1 MKTLLLGTIALS
13 ITFGAGSASASTPAP
28 HFAISVP
35 ACISKSS
42 PILDN
47 HYGYDDRTCPTNMV
61 EGRAA
66 SLGSGSA
73 RAQ

>member
-13 ITFGAGSASASTPAP
+13 MAFGAGLAGASTPAP
-28 HFAISVP
+28 HFATSVP

-47 HYGYDDRTCPTNMV
+47 HYGYDDRTCPTNMI
-61 EGRAA
+61 GGCAA
-66 SLGSGSA
+66 SMDSGSA